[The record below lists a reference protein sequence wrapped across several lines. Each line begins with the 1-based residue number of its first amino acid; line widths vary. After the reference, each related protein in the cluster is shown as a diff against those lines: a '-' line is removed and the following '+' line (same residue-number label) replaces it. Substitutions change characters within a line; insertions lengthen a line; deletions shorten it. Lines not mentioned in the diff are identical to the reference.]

1 MRRTLMALAGLL
13 AVLLPACG
21 SSESL
26 EGGGEAGTIVVG
38 SADFAENELLMQ
50 IYAEALRGTGAQVRT
65 QPRVGAREVVV
76 PALQDGSLTV
86 IPEYTGNLL
95 YFLDKQATATR
106 PEEVNTAL
114 RQAVQARGG
123 LEVLEP
129 SPAQDSDV
137 LVVTRQTADQ
147 LGLRSMA
154 DLGPRCGQLVLG
166 ASSEWRERWT
176 AKIQQL
182 YGCTFADIRVLDT
195 AGTVTI
201 ESLRNGDV
209 QVANLFTTASAIEQN
224 GFVELADPQ
233 QMYPAQNVIPL
244 ARQGSL
250 TPPQRDVL
258 NQISAALTTDQL
270 TELNRR
276 VEVDKVPSP
285 DVAKQFLAEAG
296 IPTAG

>member
-1 MRRTLMALAGLL
+1 MRRTLIALLALA
-13 AVLLPACG
+13 
-21 SSESL
+21 
-26 EGGGEAGTIVVG
+26 
-38 SADFAENELLMQ
+38 
-50 IYAEALRGTGAQVRT
+50 
-65 QPRVGAREVVV
+65 
-76 PALQDGSLTV
+76 
-86 IPEYTGNLL
+86 
-95 YFLDKQATATR
+95 
-106 PEEVNTAL
+106 
-114 RQAVQARGG
+114 
-123 LEVLEP
+123 
-129 SPAQDSDV
+129 
-137 LVVTRQTADQ
+137 
-147 LGLRSMA
+147 LGLRSMG

-209 QVANLFTTASAIEQN
+209 QVANLFATASAIEEN

-244 ARQGSL
+244 ARQGAL
-250 TPPQRDVL
+250 GPAQRDVL
-258 NQISAALTTDQL
+258 SKISAALTTDKL

-276 VEVDKVPSP
+276 VEVDKMPSP
-285 DVAKQFLAEAG
+285 DVAKQFLTEAG